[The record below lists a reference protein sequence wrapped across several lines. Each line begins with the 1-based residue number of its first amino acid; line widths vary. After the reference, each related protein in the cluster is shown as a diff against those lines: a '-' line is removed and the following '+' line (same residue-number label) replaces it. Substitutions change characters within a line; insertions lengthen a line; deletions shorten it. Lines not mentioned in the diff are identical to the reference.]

1 MILYQ
6 DATQTTIQNLSNVQN
21 LTGVPLAPGGL
32 GAGDDVDR
40 LEVARPTDPSD
51 PYLRHWTKTLPGPI
65 KFDGSPC
72 AFPSRVW
79 KSESSA
85 LQTPTWNMLCDVH
98 GGESWSRF
106 TSTTPTLMEW
116 KLADQ
121 TFTIPP
127 VGGYD
132 NTEVCVIGK
141 EHWSLWF
148 LSTFVVIHSNQLPR
162 QASDCTPQDEM
173 KELTVEMHSVSFC
186 LYRVARCFFRFPT
199 RCLEAART

>member
-1 MILYQ
+1 M
-6 DATQTTIQNLSNVQN
+6 
-21 LTGVPLAPGGL
+21 TGVPLAPGGL

-106 TSTTPTLMEW
+106 TSATPTLMEW

-132 NTEVCVIGK
+132 NTEVCVRGEAHCMI
-141 EHWSLWF
+141 SL
-148 LSTFVVIHSNQLPR
+148 
-162 QASDCTPQDEM
+162 
-173 KELTVEMHSVSFC
+173 VSA
-186 LYRVARCFFRFPT
+186 YI
-199 RCLEAART
+199 